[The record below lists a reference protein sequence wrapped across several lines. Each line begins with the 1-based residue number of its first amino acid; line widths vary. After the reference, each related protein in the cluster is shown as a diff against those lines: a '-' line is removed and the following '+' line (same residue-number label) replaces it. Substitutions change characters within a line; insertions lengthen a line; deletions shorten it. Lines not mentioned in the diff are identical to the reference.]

1 MQVLVA
7 SLDLVGQRVAVPL
20 GAATVA
26 PLLAVVGNVLSP
38 QANQISSIGVGSITV
53 RRRTGWQCLGMC
65 TACSQLQMY
74 SCSVVNKQQDTFEQS
89 ALKSAQ

>member
-7 SLDLVGQRVAVPL
+7 SLDLVGQRVAAPL

-38 QANQISSIGVGSITV
+38 EAAQISTIGVGSITV
-53 RRRTGWQCLGMC
+53 RRRLMVLLTRCLTVSMLQTTRCLQAQC
-65 TACSQLQMY
+65 Q
-74 SCSVVNKQQDTFEQS
+74 
-89 ALKSAQ
+89 

>member
-53 RRRTGWQCLGMC
+53 RRQDFVVV
-65 TACSQLQMY
+65 AYIVSQLQVY
-74 SCSVVNKQQDTFEQS
+74 SCSVVSKAYLSWLHQCWPNHK
-89 ALKSAQ
+89 KV

>member
-1 MQVLVA
+1 MA

-53 RRRTGWQCLGMC
+53 RHKEIQCPNALRW
-65 TACSQLQMY
+65 ALRAF
-74 SCSVVNKQQDTFEQS
+74 SCKCI
-89 ALKSAQ
+89 AAQWST